1 MMMTMNYFSIQ
12 FVNSCMQRSEGVRSS
27 QIFIQFYS
35 LHDYCEHL
43 IAPGTLGHI
52 AQKTLHLAA
61 TNCTTGEHHNTNF
74 FPMHP
79 PNPFRPGGPKNPGRV
94 TLASRRPER
103 QSPIRTQQLPNRNQP
118 IRKIRISGDI
128 GLRPKILNL
137 LLLLILKNFQG
148 GRVIL

>member
-27 QIFIQFYS
+27 QIFVQFYS

-103 QSPIRTQQLPNRNQP
+103 QSPIRQGDYFGSCWIVGQVSEISVPGAENV
-118 IRKIRISGDI
+118 KI
-128 GLRPKILNL
+128 
-137 LLLLILKNFQG
+137 
-148 GRVIL
+148 